1 MFGRYWLSGC
11 KTCYSVAMKRILL
24 LFLLLQ
30 TLPAQALERR
40 ILKEAALGEA
50 LQAELYA
57 PTSQAL
63 DDAVVRLR
71 VRIQTIQRLIGPQ
84 RSELSQALRAAEQK
98 PTPISQELYTLL
110 AKTQDY
116 CLRSQRAFDITSPPL
131 YTLWGFTPDSFSQ
144 RIPPPAA
151 LKQALARVDCQAL
164 DVREVPRTL
173 YLRKPQLQ
181 VSLQQLQHGYLL
193 DQVIEP
199 LRAAGVSAAH
209 LQLGA
214 AQYFLGAPPDAQA
227 WKVGIPNPLKPREN
241 FTYIYLKDQALS
253 QIGDYQNYF
262 THNGIRY
269 SDLLD
274 PRTGFPP
281 KGLKTLVTVHHSA
294 WEAQML
300 AYTLAHLDE
309 PQTQA
314 FIANQKKLYALRLA
328 ENNGLL
334 MPMEYRR

>member
-1 MFGRYWLSGC
+1 M
-11 KTCYSVAMKRILL
+11 TRILL

-30 TLPAQALERR
+30 TLPAHALERR
-40 ILKEAALGEA
+40 ILKEAALGETF
-50 LQAELYA
+50 QAELYA
-57 PTSQAL
+57 PTAKVL
-63 DDAVVRLR
+63 DEAAGRLR
-71 VRIQTIQRLIGPQ
+71 ARIQVVKGLIGPAP
-84 RSELSQALRAAEQK
+84 SELSQALTAAAQK
-98 PTPISQELYTLL
+98 PAPISQELYTLL

-116 CLRSQRAFDITSPPL
+116 CQRSQRAFDITAMPL
-131 YTLWGFTPDSFSQ
+131 YSLWGFTPDSFSQ
-144 RIPPPAA
+144 RIPAAAA
-151 LKQALARVDCQAL
+151 LQQALTAVDCQA
-164 DVREVPRTL
+164 VEVSEVPRTL

-181 VSLQQLQHGYLL
+181 VSLQQLQQGYLL

-199 LRAAGVSAAH
+199 LRAAGVTAAH
-209 LQLGA
+209 LQLGS

-241 FTYIYLKDQALS
+241 FTYIYIKDQALS

-300 AYTLAHLDE
+300 AYTLAHLDDA
-309 PQTQA
+309 QTQR